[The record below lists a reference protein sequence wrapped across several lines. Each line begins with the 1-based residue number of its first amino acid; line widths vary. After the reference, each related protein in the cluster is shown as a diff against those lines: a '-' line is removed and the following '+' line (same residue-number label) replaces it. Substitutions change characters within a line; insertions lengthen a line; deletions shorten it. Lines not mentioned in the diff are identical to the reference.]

1 VAIALSHAGVSKSFS
16 AMLKETS
23 LAFSFGLV
31 GILAGFIVASQ
42 SGIFSLEPSWVLALY
57 PAIISAKG
65 VGSGLLSGRLS
76 TGLHLGT
83 IYPKFFGN
91 TKNFYKLIE
100 VLIVLTLVT
109 GFTICAISMVF
120 GNLFWGI
127 TLAEFPSILSVI
139 IATMTLGLLLSF
151 VTIKVSFI
159 SFEKGLDP
167 DIVVYPVMSTVAD
180 IFVTLCYVAV
190 LNLFFIGI
198 WGQWLIGLACL
209 IPVFLVFYILSN
221 NLHEV
226 DFIKTFKE
234 SIITMLVVAFL
245 VNITGTVL
253 HGINSFV
260 EGHRPEIITVYPA
273 LIGMIGNV
281 GSVIGSTATTKLALG
296 MLTPSFSSIKNHA
309 KTIFSAWGASLIMF
323 VVLAVMALPMHNM
336 FSFSSFYRLILV
348 VLLANILAVAA
359 IVFLSYAVSILTF
372 KRGLDPDNFV
382 IPVESSLADSATSI
396 ALFMA
401 LLLIV

>member
-1 VAIALSHAGVSKSFS
+1 MSHTGVSKSFS
-16 AMLKETS
+16 AMLKEAS
-23 LAFSFGLV
+23 LAFSFGLA

-42 SGIFSLEPSWVLALY
+42 SGIFSLKPSWVLALY

-91 TKNFYKLIE
+91 TKSFYKLIE

-109 GFTICAISMVF
+109 SFTICAISMVF

-127 TLAEFPSILSVI
+127 TLADFLSILSVI
-139 IATMTLGLLLSF
+139 ITTMALGLLLSF

-167 DIVVYPVMSTVAD
+167 DVVVYPVMSTVAD

-190 LNLFFIGI
+190 LNLFFIGV
-198 WGQWLIGLACL
+198 WGQWFIGLACL

-221 NLHEV
+221 NLHEA

-234 SIITMLVVAFL
+234 SIITMLIVAFL
-245 VNITGTVL
+245 VNITGTIL

-260 EGHRPEIITVYPA
+260 EGRRPEIITVYPA

-296 MLTPSFSSIKNHA
+296 LLTPSFSSIKNHA
-309 KTIFSAWGASLIMF
+309 KTIFSAWVASLMMF
-323 VVLAVMALPMHNM
+323 FILAVMALSIHNM
-336 FSFSSFYRLILV
+336 FSFSSFYRLISI
-348 VLLANILAVAA
+348 VLLANVLAFVA

-382 IPVESSLADSATSI
+382 IPVESSLADSVTSI
-396 ALFMA
+396 ALFVA
-401 LLLIV
+401 LVLIM